1 MPTGP
6 DLDAFTG
13 GLELGL
19 LVVLLTAAFFAGLAI
34 VRRITGV

>member
-6 DLDAFTG
+6 DLSAFTG

-19 LVVLLTAAFFAGLAI
+19 LVVLLTAAVFAGLAI